1 VCLILY
7 DTTINLKTFEM
18 TQEIRQYEIILEMI
32 TSDGTS
38 QEVEVEEIWFN
49 QQKSSLNLLMF

>member
-1 VCLILY
+1 MKL
-7 DTTINLKTFEM
+7 F
-18 TQEIRQYEIILEMI
+18 LEMI